1 MYHLVVTKV
10 MVIIKTIE
18 HVDIVLLKT
27 SKNVTGRKEKF
38 KLKTHMKNKGSH
50 GISGIV
56 LVLCAIGRESQGS
69 RKPSNR
75 GKLNN
80 YLQNGLQNDSV
91 TQTSHYNLSYPLNAC
106 SNNPL

>member
-1 MYHLVVTKV
+1 

-27 SKNVTGRKEKF
+27 SKYVTGRKE
-38 KLKTHMKNKGSH
+38 KTHMKNKGSH
-50 GISGIV
+50 GIRGLV
-56 LVLCAIGRESQGS
+56 LVLCAVGRESQGS

-91 TQTSHYNLSYPLNAC
+91 TQTSHYELLYSLNAY
-106 SNNPL
+106 SNNTL